1 MTREP
6 LEMNVAN
13 QHNLVRCGS
22 CDALY
27 DKTAKW
33 VRGYSHGTSGE
44 FTVTGAVKENS
55 CPVCGKER
63 A

>member
-1 MTREP
+1 
-6 LEMNVAN
+6 MNVAN

-33 VRGYSHGTSGE
+33 VRGYSHGTSSE

>member
-1 MTREP
+1 
-6 LEMNVAN
+6 MNVAN
-13 QHNLVRCGS
+13 QHDLVRCDC

-33 VRGYSHGTSGE
+33 VRGYSHGTSNE
-44 FTVTGAVKENS
+44 FTVTRKIKENL

-63 A
+63 E